1 MSPAAPPGPPPRLAS
16 RPPRLAACPPRG
28 LQLGPPVN
36 VLLKILYWVAV
47 FAVSLAILVG
57 LVLLLESRDES
68 DVEGGALPPAPGELA

>member
-1 MSPAAPPGPPPRLAS
+1 
-16 RPPRLAACPPRG
+16 
-28 LQLGPPVN
+28 VN